1 MITNAEIGGNGRFGN
16 QIFQYMYLSFHAAK
30 YGLEFANPPWDG
42 DSIFNIQP
50 GRNNLPEPDRKL
62 IENFQDPRHCP
73 IRNATGPL
81 DGVDVSGY
89 FQFPTS
95 FYAPQRDRLQGEFS
109 FKSPYSDYAAR
120 LQGWFSELPGTVV
133 AVHMRRGDYGTGIFF
148 RAPSE
153 WYTDWLDTLREQV
166 GELTVYVASD
176 DLDSVLDDFGAFNT
190 VSAKDAP
197 HPLPSPGFVTDFMAL
212 CFARQVAISNSSMSF
227 AATMFNDVATSF
239 YRPSLRERRL
249 VPYDPWDAEVLLT
262 DVIAEDAG
270 EEFMSERAKSR
281 TKYKIRKFF
290 RRNAWQRQR
299 ANRT

>member
-16 QIFQYMYLSFHAAK
+16 QIFQYMFLSFHAAK

-42 DSIFNIQP
+42 DVIFKIQP
-50 GRNNLPEPDRKL
+50 GRNSLPEQDRKL
-62 IENFQDPRHCP
+62 VEDIKDPQHCP

-89 FQFPTS
+89 FQYTTS
-95 FYAPQRDRLQGEFS
+95 FYSPQRDRLCGEFS
-109 FKSPYSDYAAR
+109 FKPPYSDFAKR

-153 WYTDWLDTLREQV
+153 WYTAWLATLQKRV

-176 DLDSVLDDFGAFNT
+176 ELDEVLGGFDAFKT

-197 HPLPSPGFVTDFMAL
+197 HPLPSPEFVTDFMAL
-212 CFARQVAISNSSMSF
+212 CVAPHVAISNSSMSF
-227 AATMFNDVATSF
+227 AATMFNAVATSF
-239 YRPSLRERRL
+239 YRPSLKERRL
-249 VPYDPWDAEVLLT
+249 IEYDPWDAEVLLT

-290 RRNAWQRQR
+290 RRNAWQHQR
-299 ANRT
+299 TNRT